1 MRLARA
7 FARQERSLA
16 VQSVILTGARAA
28 GFALTFAIPL
38 VLVRIFSQ
46 DEFGVYKQVFLIS
59 ATLVP
64 ICNLGL
70 NASLFYFVP
79 RDGGRGQRFVHQALA
94 LLSLAGA
101 AAGLALVVAGDVV
114 ASALDSPAL
123 ADHRYAV
130 ALFVALSIPALLIDA
145 LPVVDRRAT
154 IAAWAIAGGD
164 LVRASAIVAAAVA
177 WRSVGAVVWAAVL
190 SAALRGAALLAYI
203 RFRTAD
209 PGPRANARDLA
220 AQLRYAVPFAVAVV
234 FEIGLNHFH
243 QYFVAARASAAGF
256 AVYSVGI
263 LHIPILGMLVASV
276 VDVML
281 VRAAEAHRAGDVAAL
296 RNLWHV
302 TLERLAAILVPCW
315 LLAQLFARDVF
326 ALLFGPDYLA
336 AVPVF
341 RIFATTLLLWGLVD
355 HGILR
360 ATGDTPF
367 IVKANVA
374 GLAASVATVLALARV
389 SLFLGAIA
397 GYVVGLGVMRSLG
410 IAMVARRLG
419 LTPGDVLPWRTLGR
433 VGAAALASG
442 AVAAVALPLPGPL
455 PRLLAGCA
463 LFAVAYTLI
472 AYRWELVP
480 RQEVAALVRRF
491 VPALPWSS

>member
-1 MRLARA
+1 MRLVRG

-64 ICNLGL
+64 IFNLGL

-101 AAGLALVVAGDVV
+101 AAGLALVLGGDAVA
-114 ASALDSPAL
+114 AALDSPAL
-123 ADHRYAV
+123 AEYRYAV
-130 ALFVALSIPALLIDA
+130 ALFVTLSIPALLIDA
-145 LPVVDRRAT
+145 LPVVDRRPT

-164 LVRASAIVAAAVA
+164 LVRAAAIVAAGLA
-177 WRSVGAVVWAAVL
+177 WRSIEAVVWAAVL
-190 SAALRGAALLAYI
+190 SAALRGAALLAYV

-209 PGPRANARDLA
+209 PGPRVNARDLA
-220 AQLRYAVPFAVAVV
+220 AQLRYAVPFAVAVL

-243 QYFVAARASAAGF
+243 QYFVAARAPAAGF
-256 AVYSVGI
+256 AIYSVGI

-296 RNLWHV
+296 RRLWHI
-302 TLERLAAILVPCW
+302 TLERLSAILVPCW
-315 LLAQLFARDVF
+315 ILAQLFAGDIF

-341 RIFATTLLLWGLVD
+341 RIFTTTLLLWGLVD

-367 IVKANVA
+367 IVKANMI
-374 GLAASVATVLALARV
+374 GMAASVAAVFLLAPF

-397 GYVVGLGVMRSLG
+397 GYVVGLGVMRALG
-410 IAMVARRLG
+410 VAKVARRLD
-419 LTPGDVLPWRTLGR
+419 LAPGDVLPWRTLGR
-433 VGAAALASG
+433 VGAASLASAAIAALAF
-442 AVAAVALPLPGPL
+442 ALPDPILRLP
-455 PRLLAGCA
+455 AGAA
-463 LFAVAYTLI
+463 LFGAAYVVI
-472 AYRWELVP
+472 VYRWELVP
-480 RQEVAALVRRF
+480 RQEVAALLRRF
-491 VPALPWSS
+491 APALRWSS